1 MNHKVNI
8 LIVEDEKNIC
18 DFLGAFLVSQGYV
31 VSFAHTGRE
40 ALSLITSNCPDVILL
55 DLGLPDIDG
64 MDVIESV
71 RTWSSVPI
79 IVISARTREEEKVR
93 ALDMGADDYLS
104 KPIGTAELTARIRT
118 ALRHS
123 NRLKTDSVLYNRAFH
138 AKDLTVDFE
147 KHLVLLG
154 DKPVHLTQIEF
165 KIISLLARNSGRVMT
180 YDAIISNIWGPY
192 ADSDNSIL
200 RVNMAHIRRK
210 LEKNP
215 AEPEYVFTEMGIG
228 YRMIEDE
235 TV

>member
-1 MNHKVNI
+1 MNSPVVLVVEDDAPVRN
-8 LIVEDEKNIC
+8 LIVTTLKTHDYRFLTAKN
-18 DFLGAFLVSQGYV
+18 GA
-31 VSFAHTGRE
+31 E
-40 ALSLITSNCPDVILL
+40 AILMASSHNPDVLFL
-55 DLGLPDIDG
+55 DLGLPDTDG
-64 MDVIESV
+64 VEVIRQV
-71 RTWSSVPI
+71 RSWSNMPI
-79 IVISARTREEEKVR
+79 IVISARSDDADKIE
-93 ALDMGADDYLS
+93 ALDAGADDYLS
-104 KPIGTAELTARIRT
+104 KPIGTQELMARIRT

-123 NRLKTDSVLYNRAFH
+123 NRLKTDSMLYNRPFH
-138 AKDLTVDFE
+138 AKELTVDFE

-154 DKPVHLTQIEF
+154 NTPVHLTQIEF

-215 AEPEYVFTEMGIG
+215 AEPEYVFTEIGIG
-228 YRMIEDE
+228 YRMVEDE

>member
-1 MNHKVNI
+1 MRAAHRSLHMEQSIIRLRPHHALCLRHFVGKGYSEEFVRNMTELYNRLNSGQRQMVQII
-8 LIVEDEKNIC
+8 LHRDSVCIACPHDV
-18 DFLGAFLVSQGYV
+18 DFSCE
-31 VSFAHTGRE
+31 T
-40 ALSLITSNCPDVILL
+40 
-55 DLGLPDIDG
+55 
-64 MDVIESV
+64 
-71 RTWSSVPI
+71 
-79 IVISARTREEEKVR
+79 EEKVR
-93 ALDMGADDYLS
+93 ALDAGADDYLS
-104 KPIGTAELTARIRT
+104 KPIGTQELMARIRT

-123 NRLKTDSVLYNRAFH
+123 NRLKTDSMLYNRPFH
-138 AKDLTVDFE
+138 AKELTVDFE

-154 DKPVHLTQIEF
+154 NTPVHLTQIEF

-215 AEPEYVFTEMGIG
+215 AEPEYVFTEIGIG
-228 YRMIEDE
+228 YRMVEDE

>member
-1 MNHKVNI
+1 MNQKISI
-8 LIVEDEKNIC
+8 LVVEDEKNIC
-18 DFLGAFLVSQGYV
+18 DFLGTFLSAQGYL
-31 VSFAHTGRE
+31 VSFAGRGRE

-64 MDVIESV
+64 MEVIESV

-79 IVISARTREEEKVR
+79 IVLSARTGEEEKVR
-93 ALDMGADDYLS
+93 ALDAGADDYLS
-104 KPIGTAELTARIRT
+104 KPIGTRELMARIRT

-123 NRLKTDSVLYNRAFH
+123 NRLKTDSLLYNRPFH

-147 KHLVLLG
+147 KRLVLLG
-154 DKPVHLTQIEF
+154 EKPVHLTQIEF
-165 KIISLLARNSGRVMT
+165 KIISLLARNSGRVLT
-180 YDAIISNIWGPY
+180 YDTIISSIWGPY

-235 TV
+235 SL